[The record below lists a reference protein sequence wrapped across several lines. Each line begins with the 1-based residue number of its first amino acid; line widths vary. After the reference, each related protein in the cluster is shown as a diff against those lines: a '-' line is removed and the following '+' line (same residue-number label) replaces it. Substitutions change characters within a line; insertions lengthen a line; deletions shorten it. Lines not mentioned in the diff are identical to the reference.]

1 VTVTSTS
8 TTYRRDHFYVGGR
21 WVEPVGAERLV
32 VVSPSTEEP
41 VGSVPAAV
49 PADIDAA
56 VSAARHAFD
65 HGPWPLMTQH
75 ERAAKMRD
83 LAAAMRDRV
92 DETATAITSE
102 MGSVIS
108 YTRAGQAPAPI
119 DMLEYYAGLAGTVGQ
134 PEEGRVGAYATW
146 TVTKEPVGVVGAIV
160 PWNGPIFLAMFKIA
174 PALLAGCTIVL
185 KPSPESPL
193 SAYLLAEALEAADF
207 PPGVLNIVPGD
218 REVGRHLVR
227 HPDVD
232 KIAFTGS
239 TAAGKAI
246 MADCANDLKR
256 VTLELGGKSPAIVLD
271 DADLDASLPGIL
283 FGFCQNNG
291 QICVS
296 NSRLVVPR
304 SRRAEIVD
312 AIAAG
317 LGEVNL
323 GDPFDEASTM
333 GPLVAQRQRDRV
345 MGLLDGARSE
355 GATIAYGGGAGGMD
369 RGWYVAPTLVTDVV
383 PGMTIAR
390 DEVFGPVLSI
400 IDYDTEDEA
409 IAIANDTD
417 YGLGAAIFTTDTD
430 RYSRLARRVRA
441 GTVNLNAHLT
451 DYHLPFGGWKQSG
464 IGVEGGPEAV
474 ENYLETKVLGPF

>member
-1 VTVTSTS
+1 MSQ
-8 TTYRRDHFYVGGR
+8 
-21 WVEPVGAERLV
+21 E
-32 VVSPSTEEP
+32 
-41 VGSVPAAV
+41 
-49 PADIDAA
+49 
-56 VSAARHAFD
+56 
-65 HGPWPLMTQH
+65 

-92 DETATAITSE
+92 DDTATAITSE

-108 YTRAGQAPAPI
+108 YTRLGQAPAPI

-134 PEEGRVGAYATW
+134 PETRAGAYASW
-146 TVTKEPVGVVGAIV
+146 TITKEPIGVVGAIV

-193 SAYLLAEALEAADF
+193 SAYLLADAVEAAGF
-207 PPGVLNIVPGD
+207 PPGVLNVVPGD

-227 HPDVD
+227 HPGVD

-246 MADCANDLKR
+246 MADCAESIKR
-256 VTLELGGKSPAIVLD
+256 LTLELGGKSPAIVLD
-271 DADLDASLPGIL
+271 DADLEASLPAIL
-283 FGFCQNNG
+283 FGFTQNNG

-296 NSRLVVPR
+296 NSRLIVPR
-304 SRRAEIVD
+304 KRRAEIVE

-317 LGEVNL
+317 LDQVAV
-323 GDPFDEASTM
+323 GDPFDTSTVV

-345 MGLLDGARSE
+345 FGLLESAKAE
-355 GATIAYGGGAGGMD
+355 GATVAYGGGSGGME

-383 PGMTIAR
+383 QGMTIAR
-390 DEVFGPVLSI
+390 DEIFGPVLSI
-400 IDYDTEDEA
+400 LDYDTEDEA
-409 IAIANDTD
+409 IAIANDTE

-430 RYSRLARRVRA
+430 RFATLARRVRA

-474 ENYLETKVLGPF
+474 ENYLAIKVLGPFG